1 VSGATSSVTQADRL
15 GFRARRPSWPSILGW
30 GALNATYA
38 TTFDT
43 YKLERWT
50 GYRLTSEFDIGIEG
64 RVEGNVDYDA
74 GRGGF
79 TTLRPN
85 EDHDYRC
92 RRRQWRS
99 RHEDVALRHNRRVR
113 ALLNNLLNNLAGVIG
128 I

>member
-1 VSGATSSVTQADRL
+1 MSGATSSVTQADRL

-43 YKLERWT
+43 YKVERWT

-64 RVEGNVDYDA
+64 RVVGNVGYDA

-79 TTLRPN
+79 ATLRLN
-85 EDHDYRC
+85 ETMITAAAGVSGDHDIKTSPYATIG
-92 RRRQWRS
+92 
-99 RHEDVALRHNRRVR
+99 VFVR
-113 ALLNNLLNNLAGVIG
+113 Y
-128 I
+128 